1 VFLRVST
8 KNYEDTALISV
19 ERPVVLDLKS
29 PKSLRIKQMPL
40 DPRLSRNYRDH
51 TSETQRETY
60 RQWADTYDQELL
72 EEFGYRAPHA
82 AVEHLLN
89 IVPRRDSQILDM
101 GCGTGIVGELLHV
114 AGYREIDGLDLSPEM
129 LAKAKERKV
138 YRKLGEADLFADL
151 SLTPEY
157 DAVICVG
164 VFSHGQSHPFDLARL
179 FSALKPEGRVIATV
193 NGKGWL
199 ELGWEK
205 RLAESAQQHSFL
217 VETIDDIPYLTLQ
230 GIPGK
235 LLTARHAT

>member
-1 VFLRVST
+1 
-8 KNYEDTALISV
+8 
-19 ERPVVLDLKS
+19 
-29 PKSLRIKQMPL
+29 MPL

-51 TSETQRETY
+51 TSETQKETY

-89 IVPRRDSQILDM
+89 IVPDRDSQILDM

-164 VFSHGQSHPFDLARL
+164 VFSHGQSHPFDLAKL

-205 RLAESAQQHSFL
+205 R
-217 VETIDDIPYLTLQ
+217 
-230 GIPGK
+230 
-235 LLTARHAT
+235 

>member
-19 ERPVVLDLKS
+19 ERPVVLDLES

-89 IVPRRDSQILDM
+89 IVPKRDSQILDM

>member
-89 IVPRRDSQILDM
+89 IVPKRDSQILDM

>member
-1 VFLRVST
+1 
-8 KNYEDTALISV
+8 
-19 ERPVVLDLKS
+19 LDLES

-89 IVPRRDSQILDM
+89 IVPKRDSQILDM

>member
-89 IVPRRDSQILDM
+89 IVPKRDSQILDM

-129 LAKAKERKV
+129 LAKAEERKV

-164 VFSHGQSHPFDLARL
+164 VFSHGQSHPFDLAKL

>member
-89 IVPRRDSQILDM
+89 IVPKRDSQILDM

-164 VFSHGQSHPFDLARL
+164 VFSHGQSHPFDLAKL

>member
-1 VFLRVST
+1 
-8 KNYEDTALISV
+8 
-19 ERPVVLDLKS
+19 
-29 PKSLRIKQMPL
+29 MPL

-51 TSETQRETY
+51 TSETQKETY

-82 AVEHLLN
+82 AVEHLLH
-89 IVPRRDSQILDM
+89 IVPDRDSQILDM
-101 GCGTGIVGELLHV
+101 GCGTGIVGELLFSN
-114 AGYREIDGLDLSPEM
+114 GYQNIDGLDLSPEM
-129 LAKAKERKV
+129 LQKAQERNV
-138 YRKLGEADLFADL
+138 YRSLGEVDLFAEL
-151 SLTPEY
+151 SLAPEY

-164 VFSHGQSHPFDLARL
+164 VFSHGQSHPFDLAKL

-205 RLAESAQQHSFL
+205 LLAESAQQHSFL
-217 VETIDDIPYLTLQ
+217 VETINDIPYLTLQ

>member
-1 VFLRVST
+1 L
-8 KNYEDTALISV
+8 ALISV
-19 ERPVVLDLKS
+19 EQPVVLDLKS

-89 IVPRRDSQILDM
+89 IVPKRDSQILDM

>member
-1 VFLRVST
+1 M
-8 KNYEDTALISV
+8 
-19 ERPVVLDLKS
+19 DLKS

-89 IVPRRDSQILDM
+89 IVPKRDSQILDM

-164 VFSHGQSHPFDLARL
+164 VFSHGQSHPFDLAKL